1 MLKKGF
7 LSERIFAFAQCL
19 EQLIKTAILGD
30 EGGSTQWALPY
41 DADSKTVRVICLDNN
56 RIKTF

>member
-1 MLKKGF
+1 MLTQGF

-19 EQLIKTAILGD
+19 EQQLKTAILGD
-30 EGGSTQWALPY
+30 EDSSTQWALPY

-56 RIKTF
+56 KIKTF